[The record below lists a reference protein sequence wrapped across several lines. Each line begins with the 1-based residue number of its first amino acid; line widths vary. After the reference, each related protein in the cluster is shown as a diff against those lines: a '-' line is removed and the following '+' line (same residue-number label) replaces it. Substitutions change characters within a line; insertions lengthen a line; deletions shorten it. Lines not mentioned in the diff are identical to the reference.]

1 MASTIGSLALDK
13 YYTYADYKE
22 WELAEGER
30 FELIYGEA
38 YAMSAP
44 NTYHQLI
51 QMELAKQIAVYLTGK
66 PCKVFPAPF
75 DVRLFFE
82 ESEGDDTVVQ
92 PDVTVICDRK
102 KIGTEGGRGAPDFI
116 AEILSPSN
124 TAIEM
129 QIKFELY
136 RKAGVREYW
145 VLNPK
150 NKTLH
155 VYDFKDDAIFP
166 RTYRS
171 TQTAKVGIFPD
182 LEIALEPVFADLT

>member
-30 FELIYGEA
+30 FEIIHGEA

-51 QMELAKQIAVYLTGK
+51 LAELFKQIAVYLTGK
-66 PCKVFPAPF
+66 PCKVIPAPF
-75 DVRLFFE
+75 DVRLFYAE
-82 ESEGDDTVVQ
+82 DESDDTVVQ
-92 PDVTVICDRK
+92 PDITIICDKK
-102 KIGTEGGRGAPDFI
+102 KIGFEGGRGAPDFI

-129 QIKFELY
+129 QRKFELY
-136 RKAGVREYW
+136 REAGVREYW
-145 VLNPK
+145 VLDPEHK
-150 NKTLH
+150 ALY
-155 VYDFKDDAIFP
+155 VYNFKDGAIFP
-166 RTYRS
+166 HTYRS
-171 TQTAKVGIFPD
+171 KDTAKVGIFSD
-182 LEIALEPVFADLT
+182 LEINLEPVFAE